1 MGRNMKTPVNVA
13 VTGAAGQISYSLLFR
28 LASGEVFGVDQPIIL
43 RLLEI
48 TPALHR
54 LNGVVMEL
62 NDCAYHLLQKI
73 VPTDDP
79 LVAFDEVDYV
89 FLVGARPRGPGMKR
103 KDLLESNAAIFSEQG
118 KALNAVASRDVKVL
132 ITGNPANTNAL
143 ITQRNAPDLS
153 PACFSAMS
161 MLDHNR
167 GIGQVAEKCNVRAE
181 DVRNMIVWGNHSET
195 QYPDLTHA
203 TVKGVSVL
211 SLVDE
216 AWVSNEFVPTVQHR
230 GGHVIEER
238 GGLSSAASA
247 ANAAICQMR
256 SWTVG
261 TEQNDWSDWISMAV
275 ISDGSY
281 GIEKGLFYSFPV
293 QVSPE
298 GKVAIVQDLEVSDF
312 SRACMRETE
321 KELQEERDA
330 IAHLL

>member
-1 MGRNMKTPVNVA
+1 MKTPIDVA

-28 LASGEVFGVDQPIIL
+28 LASGELFGLDQPIVL

-54 LNGVVMEL
+54 LHGVQMEL
-62 NDCAYHLLQKI
+62 NDCAYPLIQK
-73 VPTDDP
+73 VVLTDDP
-79 LVAFDEVDYV
+79 KVAFKDVDYA

-103 KDLLESNAAIFSEQG
+103 KDLLESNASIFSEQG
-118 KALNAVASRDVKVL
+118 KALNEVAHRHVKVL

-167 GIGQVAEKCNVRAE
+167 AMYQLAKKCGVRSKH
-181 DVRNMIVWGNHSET
+181 VKNIIVWGNHSET

-203 TVKGVSVL
+203 TVKGL
-211 SLVDE
+211 NALTLVDE
-216 AWVSNEFVPTVQHR
+216 NWITKEFVPTVQHR
-230 GGHVIEER
+230 GASVIEER
-238 GGLSSAASA
+238 GGVSSAASA

-256 SWTVG
+256 SWTFG
-261 TEQNDWSDWISMAV
+261 TEKSDWSDWVSMAV

-281 GIEKGLFYSFPV
+281 GVEQGLFFSFPV
-293 QVSPE
+293 KVSKS
-298 GKVAIVQDLEVSDF
+298 GEVSIVKGLELDAF
-312 SRACMRETE
+312 SKACI
-321 KELQEERDA
+321 KESELELIEERKA
-330 IAHLL
+330 IKHLL